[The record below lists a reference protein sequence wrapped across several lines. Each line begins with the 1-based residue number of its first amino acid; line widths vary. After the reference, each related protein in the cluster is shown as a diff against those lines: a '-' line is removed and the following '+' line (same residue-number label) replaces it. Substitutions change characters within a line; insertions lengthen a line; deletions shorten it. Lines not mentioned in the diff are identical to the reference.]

1 MRVTRRQPTPLLW
14 FGFLACGV
22 GAVLGLVALSLGH
35 IGPGL
40 FLFLAACIGI
50 LNYRYDVSL
59 SERTPPS

>member
-1 MRVTRRQPTPLLW
+1 LLW